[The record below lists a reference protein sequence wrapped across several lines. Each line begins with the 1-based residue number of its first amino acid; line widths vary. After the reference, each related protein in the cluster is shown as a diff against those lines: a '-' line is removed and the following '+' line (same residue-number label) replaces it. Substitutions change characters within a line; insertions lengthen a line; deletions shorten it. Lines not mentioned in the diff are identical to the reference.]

1 MPNRSS
7 LYSNTGMT
15 LLLTPATRTADANS
29 TGFDTR
35 NSDDVTIAFI
45 VGASGD
51 TLSGSVYIECELEE
65 SDDNSVWTDVAD
77 VDVTNS
83 VTGTNTGTA
92 AKIDDPA
99 EDDTIVKVGY
109 KGYKRYVRGVLNVTG
124 THSNGTPTAIIALSG
139 GNRIV
144 PVA

>member
-35 NSDDVTIAFI
+35 DSDDVTIAFI

-51 TLSGSVYIECELEE
+51 TLSGSVFIECELEE

-139 GNRIV
+139 GNRYV

>member
-109 KGYKRYVRGVLNVTG
+109 KGYKHWSRR
-124 THSNGTPTAIIALSG
+124 S
-139 GNRIV
+139 
-144 PVA
+144 